1 MSPIEWLS
9 ATAGKV
15 VFGTTTALCGLAAL
29 LFGIFAYNRLT
40 LGRCKSKNRMDGK
53 TVVITGANTGIGYET
68 AKELASRGARVILG
82 CRNAQKAE
90 AAVNQLVADTRN
102 SNISWKLLDTS
113 SMESVRAFAMEV
125 LKATDSIHVLI
136 NNAGIAGPKERCV
149 TEEGLEVTFATNY
162 LGHFLLTNLLLPVLK
177 SSSPSRI
184 ISLSSVAYMFGNIDF
199 ADLQSMSGKFVT
211 GKVYSNSK
219 LATVLFTTELAR
231 RLDGTGVT
239 ANVLHPGVVNT
250 PLSRSLMK
258 VGEPVFSILSTIF
271 GVKSLV
277 EGAQTSIH
285 LAVADEVS
293 DVSGAYFVDC
303 KPKALSGRGRDP
315 MAATKLWEAS
325 CRLVGM
331 EARDPVS

>member
-9 ATAGKV
+9 TTVGKA

-90 AAVNQLVADTRN
+90 AAVDQLVADTRN

-113 SMESVRAFAMEV
+113 SMESVRTFAMEV

-136 NNAGIAGPKERCV
+136 NNAGIA
-149 TEEGLEVTFATNY
+149 
-162 LGHFLLTNLLLPVLK
+162 
-177 SSSPSRI
+177 
-184 ISLSSVAYMFGNIDF
+184 
-199 ADLQSMSGKFVT
+199 
-211 GKVYSNSK
+211 
-219 LATVLFTTELAR
+219 
-231 RLDGTGVT
+231 GVT

-258 VGEPVFSILSTIF
+258 VGEPVFGILSTIF

-315 MAATKLWEAS
+315 AAATKLWEAS

-331 EARDPVS
+331 EDRELVP

>member
-1 MSPIEWLS
+1 MSQPDWLS
-9 ATAGKV
+9 TTLAKV
-15 VFGTTTALCGLAAL
+15 VFGTTTTICGLVAL

-90 AAVNQLVADTRN
+90 AAVDRLVADTRN
-102 SNISWKLLDTS
+102 SNVSWKLLDTS
-113 SMESVRAFAMEV
+113 SMESVRTFAAEV
-125 LKATDSIHVLI
+125 LKATDRVDVLI
-136 NNAGIAGPKERCV
+136 NNAGTSGPNERCV
-149 TEEGLEVTFATNY
+149 TEDGFEVTFATNY
-162 LGHFLLTNLLLPVLK
+162 LGHFLLTNLLLPTLK
-177 SSSPSRI
+177 HSAPSRI
-184 ISLSSVAYMFGNIDF
+184 ISVSSVAYAFGNMDF
-199 ADLQSMSGKFVT
+199 ADLQSTSGKFSA
-211 GKVYSNSK
+211 GKAYSNSK
-219 LATVLFTTELAR
+219 LATVLFTKELAR

-258 VGEPVFSILSTIF
+258 VGEPVFGILSTVF

-293 DVSGAYFVDC
+293 DVSGAYFKDC
-303 KPKALSGRGRDP
+303 KRKTPSGRGTDLV
-315 MAATKLWEAS
+315 AASKLWEAS
-325 CRLVGM
+325 CQLLGLD
-331 EARDPVS
+331 ARDLVS

>member
-1 MSPIEWLS
+1 MSLPDWLS
-9 ATAGKV
+9 TTVGKAA
-15 VFGTTTALCGLAAL
+15 FGTTTVICGLVAL

-40 LGRCKSKNRMDGK
+40 LGRCKSKNRMDGR

-90 AAVNQLVADTRN
+90 AAVDQLVADTGN
-102 SNISWKLLDTS
+102 PNISWKMLDTS
-113 SMESVRAFAMEV
+113 SMGSVRTFAAEV
-125 LKATDSIHVLI
+125 LKTTDKVHVLI
-136 NNAGIAGPKERCV
+136 NNAGIAGTKERCV
-149 TEEGLEVTFATNY
+149 TEDGFEVTFATNY
-162 LGHFLLTNLLLPVLK
+162 LGHFLLTNLLLSTLK
-177 SSSPSRI
+177 DSAPSRI
-184 ISLSSVAYMFGNIDF
+184 ISLSSVAYMFGNMDF
-199 ADLQSMSGKFVT
+199 ADLQSMSGKFVS
-211 GKVYSNSK
+211 GKAYSNSK
-219 LATVLFTTELAR
+219 LATILFTRELAR

-258 VGEPVFSILSTIF
+258 VGEPAFGILSTIF

-303 KPKALSGRGRDP
+303 KPKALSGRGMDP
-315 MAATKLWEAS
+315 VAASRLWEAS
-325 CRLVGM
+325 CQLLGLEAQDLV
-331 EARDPVS
+331 S